1 MLLKQFPVPNL
12 RVNSLEAMMSDLN
25 IREAKFGKILL
36 TCSAHLEYLPEL
48 MGAGPSP
55 KADMC
60 KL

>member
-1 MLLKQFPVPNL
+1 L

-25 IREAKFGKILL
+25 IRGAKFGKILL

-55 KADMC
+55 KADIC